1 MEAAV
6 VEYCRFSGCS
16 LLEVLYGIN
25 ENLDETKKFFTT
37 ESIIDMYN
45 EQLVAIAENENS
57 RKDEVLEKQFVE
69 QVTKKIEKIISL
81 MKPETFKT
89 EVLGKI
95 NLAVVIEEVEAKTHG
110 MSNLMRT
117 RV

>member
-1 MEAAV
+1 M
-6 VEYCRFSGCS
+6 
-16 LLEVLYGIN
+16 
-25 ENLDETKKFFTT
+25 
-37 ESIIDMYN
+37 
-45 EQLVAIAENENS
+45 AIAENENP